1 MTNDQ
6 TNRQTD
12 SAFAFSFGHPR
23 AKKPTASW
31 DSPWPPPPPPAALPI
46 DPATGDSAAH
56 SSPCTFSLAPPAE
69 LRFELSSEDSV
80 STFFGCFCFRSWWL
94 WAAGRLTVDVYEQN
108 TQLTILAPWPEA
120 LPLQLRGPNYGNGDT
135 NTFSKRMFEQF
146 TEYLTGWQIC
156 QVPLSS
162 EGWKLFS
169 FRGPRPLTP
178 WSGALPLDPTFRP
191 QTPATTPTPTANPL
205 ASPLK

>member
-1 MTNDQ
+1 MGLPLT
-6 TNRQTD
+6 
-12 SAFAFSFGHPR
+12 SA
-23 AKKPTASW
+23 
-31 DSPWPPPPPPAALPI
+31 PPPPAALPI

-146 TEYLTGWQIC
+146 TEYITGWQIC

-169 FRGPRPLTP
+169 FRG
-178 WSGALPLDPTFRP
+178 
-191 QTPATTPTPTANPL
+191 
-205 ASPLK
+205 ASPSDPLIRGSAPGPHSPPPDPRHNPNPHCKPPGLATEIILCHLVFS